1 MAIGTNTYTTY
12 DTTGMRE
19 DLIDVIA
26 NIDPVST
33 WFQSNIGN
41 ARASQRYHEW
51 LLDSLAAPAAN
62 VQIEGDSL
70 TATAIIPP
78 VRSGNYCQ
86 ILNKKFSITETEEVT
101 NKAGRSSEVAYQ
113 KANKLKELANDIE
126 YALIIN
132 ASAVSG
138 GTGTGRQL
146 KGLSGWIT
154 SNNITGTGTESQ
166 PLTETLF
173 NDGLQAVWNAG
184 GKPSNC
190 LMGAFQK
197 RKIDAFTSNTKNV
210 NADERKL
217 VNHIAV
223 YESPFG
229 TVSLRIHHIMQSDVA
244 SKIFILGDMG
254 LWKKAY
260 LRPLQWK
267 ELPYTGFARFLAC
280 EAELTLESR
289 AEAGSGVIAELT
301 TS

>member
-1 MAIGTNTYTTY
+1 MAIATNAYTTY
-12 DTTGMRE
+12 DTVGMRE
-19 DLIDVIA
+19 DLIDVIS

-62 VQIEGDSL
+62 AQIEGDVL
-70 TATAIIPP
+70 TATAIVPP
-78 VRSGNYCQ
+78 VRSANYCQ

-101 NKAGRSSEVAYQ
+101 EKAGRASEIAYQ
-113 KANKLKELANDIE
+113 KAKNLKELANDIE
-126 YALIIN
+126 YALIVN
-132 ASAVSG
+132 SSAVSG
-138 GTGTGRQL
+138 GTATARQL
-146 KGLSGWIT
+146 KGLTGWIT
-154 SNNITGTGTESQ
+154 SNNVTGTGTESQ

-173 NDGLQAVWNAG
+173 NDGLQLVWNAG

-210 NADERKL
+210 NADENKL

-229 TVSLRIHHIMQSDVA
+229 TVSLRIHHIMQSEA
-244 SKIFILGDMG
+244 PSKIFILGDMQ

-260 LRPLQWK
+260 LRKLQWK
-267 ELPYTGFARFLAC
+267 ELPYTGFARFWGC

>member
-1 MAIGTNTYTTY
+1 MTIGTNAYTTY
-12 DTTGMRE
+12 DTVGMRE
-19 DLIDVIA
+19 DLIDMIG

-41 ARASQRYHEW
+41 TKASQRYHEW

-62 VQIEGDSL
+62 AQIEGDTL
-70 TATAIIPP
+70 AGTAIVPP
-78 VRSGNYCQ
+78 VRSANYCQ
-86 ILNKKFSITETEEVT
+86 ILNKKFQITETEEIT
-101 NKAGRSSEVAYQ
+101 EKAGRSSEVAYQ
-113 KANKLKELANDIE
+113 KVNKLKELANDIE
-126 YALIIN
+126 YALILN

-138 GTGTGRQL
+138 GTGTARQL
-146 KGLSGWIT
+146 KGLTGWIT
-154 SNNITGTGTESQ
+154 SNNVTGTGTESQ

-173 NDGLQAVWNAG
+173 NDGLQKVWNEG

-190 LMGAFQK
+190 IMGAFQK

-210 NADERKL
+210 NADENKL
-217 VNHIAV
+217 INHVAI

-229 TVSLRIHHIMQSDVA
+229 EVALRIHHIMQSDA
-244 SKIFILGDMG
+244 PSKIFILGDMQ

-260 LRPLQWK
+260 LRKLKWK
-267 ELPYTGFARFLAC
+267 ELPHASFSQFWAV